1 MEEINEDEFVKVKK
15 WKRDDNKDIDLE
27 KEVVMEV
34 EIKVV
39 WERVIVF
46 LEVWMK

>member
-39 WERVIVF
+39 
-46 LEVWMK
+46 